1 MEYIKILSALLSPI
15 VAITTIIMGVN
26 NHKLNKIKIKHDLYD
41 RRLNIYYTTREYL
54 KYVTKEDTLD
64 RVIVEAF
71 VKASQESKFL
81 FKNDVSDFL
90 SEIWQNSLILEYCT
104 ECLYHSRDK
113 SDYGVIKSFLDK
125 SDFKEYIINDDLK
138 RLEDILIFEFAKN
151 LGELNSIFNNYLCF
165 ENY

>member
-41 RRLNIYYTTREYL
+41 RRLNIYYITRDYL
-54 KYVTKEDTLD
+54 KYSSNEDTLD
-64 RVIVEAF
+64 RAIVETF
-71 VKASQESKFL
+71 VKASLESKFL
-81 FKNDVSDFL
+81 FKSDVSDFL
-90 SEIWQNSLILEYCT
+90 SEIWQNSLILEYCI

-113 SDYGVIKSFLDK
+113 SDYGVIESFLDK
-125 SDFKEYIINDDLK
+125 RALKKYIINDDLK
-138 RLEDILIFEFAKN
+138 TLEDILRFEFTKN
-151 LGELNSIFNNYLCF
+151 LGKLNSIFNNYLCF